1 MGTPFLEPINRFLR
15 RIEEDRDFF
24 QYFQLSDDEALDL
37 ARRRARNYLE
47 DAIDRMMMDGRPS
60 VDLTDIDEG
69 SFSFNIELTRNEVFL
84 LSSLMYEYYLDKDIS
99 RIKTLNVNYTGT
111 ELRVFDPSNARSSFL
126 QLYENVQRQNEKLLD
141 TYRNVNRET
150 GEFISINSVTVEKAV
165 V

>member
-150 GEFISINSVTVEKAV
+150 GEFISINSVTVE
-165 V
+165 

>member
-150 GEFISINSVTVEKAV
+150 GEFISINPVTVE
-165 V
+165 

>member
-84 LSSLMYEYYLDKDIS
+84 LSSLMYEYYLDKDI
-99 RIKTLNVNYTGT
+99 
-111 ELRVFDPSNARSSFL
+111 
-126 QLYENVQRQNEKLLD
+126 
-141 TYRNVNRET
+141 
-150 GEFISINSVTVEKAV
+150 
-165 V
+165 

>member
-15 RIEEDRDFF
+15 RIEEDRDYF

-150 GEFISINSVTVEKAV
+150 GEFISINSVTVE
-165 V
+165 

>member
-24 QYFQLSDDEALDL
+24 QYFHLSDDEALAL
-37 ARRRARNYLE
+37 ARQRARNYLE

-99 RIKTLNVNYTGT
+99 RIKTMNVNYTGT

-141 TYRNVNRET
+141 TYRNVDRET
-150 GEFISINSVTVEKAV
+150 GDFISINSATVE
-165 V
+165 

>member
-60 VDLTDIDEG
+60 VDQTDIDEG
-69 SFSFNIELTRNEVFL
+69 SFSFNIELTRREVFL
-84 LSSLMYEYYLDKDIS
+84 LSSLMYEYDLDKDIS

-111 ELRVFDPSNARSSFL
+111 ELRVFDPSNARASFL

-141 TYRNVNRET
+141 TYRNVDRET
-150 GEFISINSVTVEKAV
+150 GEFISINSVTVE
-165 V
+165 

>member
-47 DAIDRMMMDGRPS
+47 DAIDRMIMDGRPS

-69 SFSFNIELTRNEVFL
+69 SFSFNIELTRSEVFL

-150 GEFISINSVTVEKAV
+150 GEFISINSVTVE
-165 V
+165 

>member
-69 SFSFNIELTRNEVFL
+69 SFSFNIELTRSEVFL

-150 GEFISINSVTVEKAV
+150 GEFISINSVTVE
-165 V
+165 

>member
-1 MGTPFLEPINRFLR
+1 MGTPFLDPINRFLR

-111 ELRVFDPSNARSSFL
+111 ELKVFDPSNARSSFL
-126 QLYENVQRQNEKLLD
+126 QLYENVQRQNENLLD
-141 TYRNVNRET
+141 TYRNVDRET
-150 GEFISINSVTVEKAV
+150 GEFISINSVTIE
-165 V
+165 

>member
-126 QLYENVQRQNEKLLD
+126 QLYENVQRQNENLLD
-141 TYRNVNRET
+141 TYRNVDRET
-150 GEFISINSVTVEKAV
+150 GEFISINSVTVE
-165 V
+165 

>member
-1 MGTPFLEPINRFLR
+1 M
-15 RIEEDRDFF
+15 
-24 QYFQLSDDEALDL
+24 
-37 ARRRARNYLE
+37 
-47 DAIDRMMMDGRPS
+47 
-60 VDLTDIDEG
+60 
-69 SFSFNIELTRNEVFL
+69 TRNEVFL

-150 GEFISINSVTVEKAV
+150 GEFISINSVTVE
-165 V
+165 

>member
-99 RIKTLNVNYTGT
+99 RIKTLNINYTGT

-150 GEFISINSVTVEKAV
+150 GEFISINSVTVE
-165 V
+165 